1 MIFNP
6 REKLKISN
14 QSKIITIYYTIN
26 QSVKEMISAKYTI
39 RNDVPGIILHK
50 PLINL
55 QTTHHQ
61 ISQLPNFKSKLR
73 AYYKRFYKLRKF
85 QYGRVSLYGTTFNPP
100 GHEYVGDEYHT
111 LLRRKFSN
119 ENYNLR
125 REVFL
130 GMKQELREDELE
142 ERLMNT
148 LAFVFNATVDAG
160 KSEGSGGDDVVVFEK
175 GLVSETNET
184 MECKIIN
191 SMIKID
197 LTLPNEI
204 KYDYKYQWV
213 EQLQQQLKI
222 MEEKKDSLTK
232 KQIKKFQIPIEFIG
246 YKTFNINLLK
256 LNENLKLCL

>member
-1 MIFNP
+1 
-6 REKLKISN
+6 
-14 QSKIITIYYTIN
+14 
-26 QSVKEMISAKYTI
+26 MISAKYTI
-39 RNDVPGIILHK
+39 RNDRE
-50 PLINL
+50 
-55 QTTHHQ
+55 
-61 ISQLPNFKSKLR
+61 LPNFKSKLR

-100 GHEYVGDEYHT
+100 GHEYIGDEYHT

-130 GMKQELREDELE
+130 GMKEGLREDELE

-160 KSEGSGGDDVVVFEK
+160 KDKSGGDDVVVFEK

-222 MEEKKDSLTK
+222 MEEKKESLTK

-246 YKTFNINLLK
+246 YNCK
-256 LNENLKLCL
+256 L